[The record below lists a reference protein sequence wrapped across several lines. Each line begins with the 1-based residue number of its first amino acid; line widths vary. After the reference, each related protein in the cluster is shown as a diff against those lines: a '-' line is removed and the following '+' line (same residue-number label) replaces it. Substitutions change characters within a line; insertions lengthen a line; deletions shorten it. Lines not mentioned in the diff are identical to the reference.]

1 MNCYKKVTQS
11 ARTFCKQLAC
21 LLPAW
26 AAVNVIDLVTGNQ
39 STSSSTSV
47 VITQDSSGGGGGG
60 GGGTRDRKELSLPL
74 TGKRESSGSISIS
87 KGEGGRE
94 RERGERG
101 KIHCMCCTC
110 IHVHIFIVQ
119 YSRKYLQG
127 TKFCE
132 FAVTVKSQILIH
144 IKFNF
149 LHKTFFCACAV
160 MFPSE

>member
-1 MNCYKKVTQS
+1 MPGHS
-11 ARTFCKQLAC
+11 ASSWHAFCLHG
-21 LLPAW
+21 LPLMSLTSL
-26 AAVNVIDLVTGNQ
+26 LVTSQ
-39 STSSSTSV
+39 PV
-47 VITQDSSGGGGGG
+47 
-60 GGGTRDRKELSLPL
+60 RPL
-74 TGKRESSGSISIS
+74 LLLLLKTAVEEEEGEEEGRGIERNCLYHLQGKGSHQEALALVRER
-87 KGEGGRE
+87 EGGK
-94 RERGERG
+94 ERGERG